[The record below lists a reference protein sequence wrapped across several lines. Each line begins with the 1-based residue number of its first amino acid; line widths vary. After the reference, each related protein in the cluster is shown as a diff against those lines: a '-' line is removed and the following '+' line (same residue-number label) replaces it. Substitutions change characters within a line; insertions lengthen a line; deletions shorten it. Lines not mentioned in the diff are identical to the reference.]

1 VGVGVGVANGV
12 GVTEGFGVTTFMP
25 LSHTN
30 FLPLFIHVYLTPLT
44 VEVIPALVQAAP
56 AFVAADA

>member
-1 VGVGVGVANGV
+1 VGAADGVGD
-12 GVTEGFGVTTFMP
+12 TEGFGVATFTP

-44 VEVIPALVQAAP
+44 VEVTPALLQVAP